1 MQVYDAIMCGYFDLS
16 FTDFMLSKKRVID
29 VIRFFSPNSFKE
41 NYEKILDYF
50 QLA

>member
-1 MQVYDAIMCGYFDLS
+1 MQVYDAIMCGYFDLP

-29 VIRFFSPNSFKE
+29 VISFFSPNSFKE